1 MPRCCSAGEYRRFFN
16 RKQARRDARRY
27 RRGGLDAVSARVR
40 DAAGDVGGQTVLEV
54 GGGVGALVLELV
66 RAGAARATTV
76 ELSPAYDEEAQALAR
91 EAGAADRVERRVG
104 DFVAE
109 AATVEP
115 ADVVILNRV
124 VCCYPDYDALLG
136 AAAGCA
142 RRRLVFSFPREAWW
156 TRAGAR
162 VVNGWL
168 RLRRCGFRTF
178 VHPSAALVAAAE
190 RGRLRVAAVEP
201 GRLWQVA
208 VLDRA

>member
-1 MPRCCSAGEYRRFFN
+1 MPRCCSAGDYRRFFN

-27 RRGGLDAVSARVR
+27 RRDGLDGVSARVR
-40 DAAGDVGGQTVLEV
+40 DAAGDVRGQTVLEV
-54 GGGVGALVLELV
+54 GGGVGAIVLELV
-66 RAGAARATTV
+66 GAGAARATTV
-76 ELSPAYDEEAQALAR
+76 ELSAAYDEEALGLAR
-91 EAGAADRVERRVG
+91 EAGADDRLERRVG

-109 AATVEP
+109 AETVEP

-136 AAAGCA
+136 AAADRA

-156 TRAGAR
+156 TRAGMR

-168 RLRRCGFRTF
+168 ALRRCGFRSF
-178 VHPSAALVAAAE
+178 VHPRAALVAAAE
-190 RGRLRVAAVEP
+190 RRGLRLAALEP

-208 VLDRA
+208 VLDRP